1 MSNRKGPE
9 PNWGE
14 STSEEAV
21 GAYRL
26 AMKIYRSAKNAQ
38 GYYDYLS
45 AVENYQNVQRVRGFE
60 ADYAAESRKS
70 DWSGHMRK
78 LHEANRQMQA
88 RIREDMRGGGPVI
101 DLFEAYK
108 ASLLLEAPWDFE
120 QYMLYC
126 EIDRAP
132 EERFYQPRMKTLR
145 PAVRIMQD
153 LEDDLLDEIFVSQ
166 PPRTGKTT
174 LMDFFAT
181 WEIGKHP
188 NGSCLYS
195 SCTDGVTKQFYL
207 GLLEIVR
214 DPYTYHWDKVFPN
227 NPVVKVNAADQTV
240 NCLRKT
246 RYPSITCRSI
256 DGTLNGA
263 CDCDNIL
270 MADDLCKGLEQA
282 INKDVMVKLWARVMA
297 DLLSRAKQGAK
308 KIWNGTRW
316 SLIDPMGCRKEM
328 LQNEPRL
335 SHIRWKEILLPALNE
350 NDESNFTYSYGIGF
364 DTQTFQGIR
373 AGYERNNDMASWNAV
388 YQQQPIER
396 EGSLFA
402 SGDMRFYNGVLPGPD
417 PDRRFMAV
425 DPAFGGSDFT
435 ASPVCFQFEND
446 VYVVDV
452 VYTDGDKRESI
463 PLLAKAVQKWG
474 VTTMQIEANKM
485 TEGYAEEL
493 QAFLRQN
500 NIYCTVTTKPAP
512 NNVSKE
518 QRIFDRAPEIRES
531 FLFLEHGL
539 RSKPYQQFMDN
550 VFSFTIMK
558 RNKHDDA
565 PDSLAMAAS
574 MVFRIQNNYVHTFR
588 RVF

>member
-1 MSNRKGPE
+1 MRRKGPE

-14 STSEEAV
+14 RTEEEVTA
-21 GAYRL
+21 AYLL
-26 AMKIYRSAKNAQ
+26 AEDIFRKMKGEQ
-38 GYYDYLS
+38 GYFDFLA
-45 AVENYQNVQRVRGFE
+45 AVENFQNDQRIRGME
-60 ADYAAESRKS
+60 ADYSTESRKS
-70 DWSGHMRK
+70 DWSEQMRR
-78 LHEANRQMQA
+78 LHDMNRQMQA
-88 RIREDMRGGGPVI
+88 RIREDMRDGGNIG

-108 ASLLLEAPWDFE
+108 ASMLLEAPWDFE

-132 EERFYQPRMKTLR
+132 EERFYLPRMKTLR
-145 PAVRIMQD
+145 PIVEGLQA
-153 LEDDLLDEIFVSQ
+153 LEDGDLDELFLSQ

-181 WEIGKHP
+181 WQIGKHP

-195 SCTDGVTKQFYL
+195 SCSDGVTKQFYL

-227 NPVVKVNAADQTV
+227 SPIVKVNAADQTV

-256 DGTLNGA
+256 EGTLNGA

-270 MADDLCKGLEQA
+270 MSDDLCKGLEQA
-282 INKDVMVKLWARVMA
+282 INKDVMAKLWARTQT
-297 DLLSRAKQGAK
+297 DLLSRAKQTAR
-308 KIWNGTRW
+308 KIWIGTRW
-316 SLIDPMGCRKEM
+316 SLIDPIGCRIEM
-328 LQNEPRL
+328 LKNEPKM
-335 SHIRWKEILLPALNE
+335 SHIRWREVLLPALDE
-350 NDESNFTYSYGIGF
+350 NDESNFNWKYGIGF
-364 DTQTFQGIR
+364 DTQAFQGIR

-402 SGDMRFYNGVLPGPD
+402 SGDMRFYNGICPEGN
-417 PDRRFMAV
+417 PDRTFMAV
-425 DPAFGGSDFT
+425 DPAFGGGDFT
-435 ASPVCFQFEND
+435 AAPVCYQYGDD

-452 VYTDGDKRESI
+452 VYTNGDKRESM
-463 PLLAKAVQKWG
+463 PALMDAVQKWS
-474 VTTMQIEANKM
+474 VHTMQIEANKM
-485 TEGYAEEL
+485 TEGFAEEL
-493 QAFLRQN
+493 QKLMRDN
-500 NIYCTVTTKPAP
+500 HIRTTVMTKPAP

-518 QRIFDRAPEIRES
+518 QRIFEHAPEIRES
-531 FLFLEHGL
+531 FLFLESGQ
-539 RSKPYQQFMDN
+539 RSKAYQMFMDN

-574 MVFRIQNNYVHTFR
+574 MVFRYQSNYAHAFR